1 MRNYSMLVSAAM
13 AASFT
18 VPATAQDAPA
28 QGTMEEAVPQPPADS
43 TATATAQVTAE
54 QQAMLDGWPVEKR
67 SQYDAWPPVTQS
79 YYWSLTPVRQN
90 LFWRITDPDKV
101 RVSQMTPDEQAAAWE
116 SVERA
121 VAAQQAAPQPP
132 AGPQPEAETS
142 GEPETPM
149 QR

>member
-28 QGTMEEAVPQPPADS
+28 QDMMEEPVPQPPA
-43 TATATAQVTAE
+43 QVTPE
-54 QQAMLDGWPVEKR
+54 QQAMLDGWPVEQR
-67 SQYDAWPPVTQS
+67 AQYDAWPPVTQS
-79 YYWSLTPVRQN
+79 YYWSLSPNRQN
-90 LFWRITDPDKV
+90 LFWRITDTDKV

-121 VAAQQAAPQPP
+121 VAAQQAAPPPP
-132 AGPQPEAETS
+132 AEPAPQPEEVPT